1 MHALCCSYNANCGR
15 PAQLEC
21 GNMKTITPTLWF
33 DGNVEDAAERATKAM
48 LAMDKI
54 EIDSLEEAFN
64 GD

>member
-1 MHALCCSYNANCGR
+1 MIASPDR
-15 PAQLEC
+15 
-21 GNMKTITPTLWF
+21 
-33 DGNVEDAAERATKAM
+33 DAAERATKAM

>member
-1 MHALCCSYNANCGR
+1 
-15 PAQLEC
+15 
-21 GNMKTITPTLWF
+21 MKTITPTLWF